1 MGALCQ
7 KEAARDVA
15 APSAARTLH
24 VILVYSN
31 PQGFASRRKLLL
43 QTHRHLLA
51 LQAALHGRDKLEI
64 AVAQIAYDSLD
75 FVSLDVQGQ
84 YDLTLRTPSVNAI
97 WSKENLI
104 NLTVRN
110 ILQRTAHCAEYF
122 AYVDADITFESPHV
136 VTDTLDRLHPHAMLQ
151 LFETATLENPT
162 PVVVKGFGYQYH
174 MNNKLASALKN
185 VSNDHEEYWH
195 PGFAW
200 ALHRDVFLA
209 TGGLIERSYGSADRH
224 MAMAILGRAQD
235 SIPTNY
241 TIAPAYSQMILDW
254 QAVAMEYGVQLGYVP
269 GSIFHSWHGSL
280 VNRQYM
286 GRWQTLAKHQFDPF
300 EHLHV
305 SPETGLLEW
314 SAAASPELRDEVA
327 TYFSNRDEDEPMPS
341 ADRAST
347 RPSSTPK
354 DKTKKKKKKKEE
366 SSSESMTNDSSDITV
381 SVPHEDRGSSSSSS
395 ADDTGHHHHH
405 HHHEEDGQHHDGHHH
420 GHHHHDA
427 HHSTGDHGQCN
438 DDASSFPSVYA
449 GGC

>member
-7 KEAARDVA
+7 KEAAHDVA
-15 APSAARTLH
+15 APSARTLH

-31 PQGFASRRKLLL
+31 PQGFASRRRLLL

-51 LQAALHGRDKLEI
+51 LQAALRGQDSLEI

-75 FVSLDVQGQ
+75 FVSLDVIGQ
-84 YDLTLRTPSVNAI
+84 YDLNLRTPSVNAI

-104 NLTVRN
+104 NLSVRN

-136 VTDTLDRLHPHAMLQ
+136 VSDTLDRLHPHAMLQ

-162 PVVVKGFGYQYH
+162 PIVVKGFGYQYH

-185 VSNDHEEYWH
+185 VANDHEEYWH

-235 SIPTNY
+235 SIPSNCNV
-241 TIAPAYSQMILDW
+241 APAYSQMILDW
-254 QAVAMEYGVQLGYVP
+254 QAVATEYGVQLGYVP

-286 GRWQTLAKHQFDPF
+286 GRWHTLTKHQFDPF

-314 SAAASPELRDEVA
+314 SAAASFELRDEVA
-327 TYFSNRDEDEPMPS
+327 MYFSNRDEDEPMP
-341 ADRAST
+341 AAECKAT
-347 RPSSTPK
+347 K
-354 DKTKKKKKKKEE
+354 DKT
-366 SSSESMTNDSSDITV
+366 SSDSVTNDSSDITV
-381 SVPHEDRGSSSSSS
+381 SVPYNAQQQQQQRRRDGAPPPPRRGWSS
-395 ADDTGHHHHH
+395 
-405 HHHEEDGQHHDGHHH
+405 
-420 GHHHHDA
+420 
-427 HHSTGDHGQCN
+427 
-438 DDASSFPSVYA
+438 PP
-449 GGC
+449 